1 MMNNLGQL
9 LKNYIQNSQYDKN
22 AIRMLNFY
30 ESNENCFSQDNP
42 HGHFTGSA
50 WVINPEKDQVLMTHH
65 KKLNMWLQ
73 LGGHADGDK
82 DLISVASA
90 AAKEVNKTS
99 IVEAIVDELSE
110 EIKNSKLF

>member
-1 MMNNLGQL
+1 MMKNLGQL

-50 WVINPEKDQVLMTHH
+50 
-65 KKLNMWLQ
+65 
-73 LGGHADGDK
+73 
-82 DLISVASA
+82 
-90 AAKEVNKTS
+90 
-99 IVEAIVDELSE
+99 
-110 EIKNSKLF
+110 